1 MKIKYFLLFLFL
13 SAYSFAQNRI
23 SGIINDENGNFQGQV
38 LILNMSKNLTAFSD
52 GKGNYSISAEK
63 GNELRFVKD
72 GFYRAELIVTDKMF
86 SENENIVLKAI
97 EILIPEVELKYVPT
111 GNLENDAKNVGIS
124 KRVSALNS
132 KMDEYMKSPL
142 NEPNPTNISPK
153 SFQPHDFKEG
163 QVNLIGVAE
172 TIGKLIG
179 KARKPKITK
188 PNYYETKAFIAEV
201 KSKINLDFA
210 KKYGMSDEGVGRFLL
225 YANDVYLLSKKYRK
239 DFNTAKIKA
248 DLMAA
253 FSEYQKLNDVTR

>member
-1 MKIKYFLLFLFL
+1 MKIKYLLLFLLFSVFSL
-13 SAYSFAQNRI
+13 AQNVV
-23 SGIINDENGNFQGQV
+23 SGKINDEDGNVQGQV
-38 LILNMSKNLTAFSD
+38 LIINIDKNETVFSD
-52 GKGNYSISAEK
+52 SKGNYSISAEK
-63 GNELRFVKD
+63 GEELRFVKD
-72 GFYRAELIVTDKMF
+72 GFYRTDVKVSGTMF
-86 SENENIVLKAI
+86 SALQTITLKNLEI
-97 EILIPEVELKYVPT
+97 EIPEVELKFHPT

-142 NEPNPTNISPK
+142 NEPNPINISPK

-172 TIGKLIG
+172 TLGKLIG

-210 KKYGMSDEGVGRFLL
+210 KKYGMSDEGVDQFLL

-239 DFNTAKIKA
+239 DFNTAKITG